1 MKAETRF
8 SDELPSLLAFCL
20 VSLIFFYI
28 LKSIKKRS
36 PVPPLPPGPTAYP
49 IVGSLPEMLWKKPA
63 FRWIH
68 NVMKQL
74 NTEIACI
81 KLGRVHVITVTSP
94 ELSIEFLRKH
104 DGVFA
109 SRPDVSSA
117 RLTSDGYLTP
127 AMSFSGDQWKKM
139 RRVMVSEVLT
149 NDVFGRLHSKR
160 CDEADHLV
168 RFVYNQCMNPHIS
181 GVMNVR
187 DATQHY
193 CGNVIRKMVFSERF
207 YGSGME
213 DGGPGIEEREHV
225 DGLFTILS
233 CLYGFAIADYVPW
246 LEVFDLDGNKKM
258 IMNAIKNVRK
268 YQDQEI
274 EKRVEMWK
282 LGLKTDENDILGI
295 LMNLKN
301 AQNEP
306 FLSIREIKALI
317 LEMMLAVVDN
327 PSNAVEWTMAEM
339 INQPHILAKACEEL
353 DRVVGKNR
361 LVQESDLSELN
372 YVKACLK
379 ESFRL
384 HPVTPFNLPH
394 VPSKNIVVGGY
405 FIPKGS
411 HVMLSRPGLGRN
423 PRIWDEPLR
432 FKPERHIVD
441 EVSNVLFVDHNLR
454 ILSFSIGR
462 RGCPALE
469 LGSTTTTM
477 LLARLI
483 QGFSWKQPLDTNNI
497 DLVESKHSLALAE
510 PLIARAA
517 PRLESQIYLQL
528 LQK

>member
-1 MKAETRF
+1 MKVETRF
-8 SDELPSLLAFCL
+8 SNNLSSLIAIALCL
-20 VSLIFFYI
+20 VSLYFFI

-36 PVPPLPPGPTAYP
+36 IVPPLPPGPTAYP

-81 KLGRVHVITVTSP
+81 KLGRVHVIAVTSP
-94 ELSIEFLRKH
+94 ELSIEFLKKH
-104 DGVFA
+104 DSVFA

-117 RLTSDGYLTP
+117 RLASDGYLAVAISP
-127 AMSFSGDQWKKM
+127 SGDQWKKM

-149 NDVFGRLHSKR
+149 NNVFERLHTKR
-160 CDEADHLV
+160 CEEADHLV
-168 RFVYNQCMNPHIS
+168 RYVYNQCMNPHKS

-187 DATQHY
+187 DATRHY
-193 CGNVIRKMVFSERF
+193 CSNVIRKMVFSQRF
-207 YGSGME
+207 FGLGME

-258 IMNAIKNVRK
+258 ITNAIKNVRK

-274 EKRVEMWK
+274 EKRMEMRK
-282 LGLKTDENDILGI
+282 LGLKSDENDILDI
-295 LMNLKN
+295 LINLKN
-301 AQNEP
+301 SQNEP
-306 FLSIREIKALI
+306 LLSIREIKAVI
-317 LEMMLAVVDN
+317 LEMMLAIIDN

-339 INQPHILAKACEEL
+339 INQSDILVKACEEL

-361 LVQESDLSELN
+361 LVQESDLSKLN
-372 YVKACLK
+372 YIKACLK

-384 HPVTPFNLPH
+384 HPVSPFNMPH
-394 VPSKNIVVGGY
+394 ISSKNIIVGGY

-411 HVMLSRPGLGRN
+411 HVALSRPGLGRN

-441 EVSNVLFVDHNLR
+441 EVSNVLLVDHDLR
-454 ILSFSIGR
+454 ILSFSTGR

-469 LGSTTTTM
+469 LGSTITTM

-483 QGFSWKQPLDTNNI
+483 QGFSWKQPLDANTI
-497 DLVESKHSLALAE
+497 DLVESVHDLSLAK
-510 PLIARAA
+510 PLIAHAV
-517 PRLESQIYLQL
+517 PRLDSQIYIQL
-528 LQK
+528 V